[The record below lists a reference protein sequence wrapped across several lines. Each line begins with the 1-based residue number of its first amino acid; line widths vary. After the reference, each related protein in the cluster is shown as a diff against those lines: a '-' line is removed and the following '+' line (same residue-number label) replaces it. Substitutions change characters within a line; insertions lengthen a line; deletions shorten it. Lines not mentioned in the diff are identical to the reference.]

1 MSAIFT
7 ILGDLTVVGALFALG
22 VVALFGW
29 GVVVGLIGAFADAP
43 PFREGGHAPG
53 ARGTYDPRMGAPTGR
68 AA

>member
-1 MSAIFT
+1 MSAISTLFS
-7 ILGDLTVVGALFALG
+7 DLTIAGALVVLG
-22 VVALFGW
+22 LITLFGW

-53 ARGTYDPRMGAPTGR
+53 ARGSDDPRMGAPTGR